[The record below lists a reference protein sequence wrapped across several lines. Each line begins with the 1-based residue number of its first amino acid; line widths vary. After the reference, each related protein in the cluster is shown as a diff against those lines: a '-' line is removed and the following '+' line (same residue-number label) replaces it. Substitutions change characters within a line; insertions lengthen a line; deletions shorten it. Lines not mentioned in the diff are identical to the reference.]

1 MKKVIFIF
9 ITLFISFIA
18 SAQISRSVDE
28 FTGEVRIESNTN
40 PCIIKCI
47 NGSTTRYYLYT
58 YTNDSYCTVG
68 GEGII
73 FLFEDGTKLSKG
85 GDVDCDVSYDY
96 DGFTYSSFVVLTESE
111 VELLATK
118 KLTKFKMYIFPREI
132 SETMSNN
139 ILNSANQLLILNY

>member
-1 MKKVIFIF
+1 MKKAIFIF

-18 SAQISRSVDE
+18 SAQISRTVDE

-40 PCIIKCI
+40 PCIIKYI

-68 GEGII
+68 GEEII

-85 GDVDCDVSYDY
+85 GDVDCDVSYNY
-96 DGFTYSSFVVLTESE
+96 DGFTYSSFVVLTEND
-111 VELLATK
+111 VNLLATK

-132 SETMSNN
+132 SETMSNK
-139 ILNSANQLLILNY
+139 ILTSAKQILTKK